1 MIDHLTPRVADL
13 EKGKAFFLAALKP
26 LGYVA
31 VMDFPGMAGLGEG
44 GKPDFWLR
52 QAEPFHGPMHL
63 AFAAGSRHHLE
74 AVIHTPE

>member
-1 MIDHLTPRVADL
+1 MIDHLTLRVADL

-31 VMDFPGMAGLGEG
+31 VMDFPGMAG
-44 GKPDFWLR
+44 
-52 QAEPFHGPMHL
+52 
-63 AFAAGSRHHLE
+63 FAAGSRHHLE